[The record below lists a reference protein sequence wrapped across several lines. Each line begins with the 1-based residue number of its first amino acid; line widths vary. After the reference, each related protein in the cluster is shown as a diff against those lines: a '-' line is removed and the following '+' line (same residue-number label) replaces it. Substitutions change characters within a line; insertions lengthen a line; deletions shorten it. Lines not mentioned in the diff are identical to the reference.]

1 MGDLFYLALIWCGV
15 LLGQCLADRTQLT
28 PVLWFLAFGA
38 LLVNLGWLPQESSEF
53 IRGFSELGIIL
64 IMFALGFEESSA
76 QFVKT
81 VKKAWGIALFGA
93 VAPFLTAYY
102 LTLSFWQDRNMALM
116 CGLAMTATAVSLT
129 MVSLRSENLHTS
141 RAARGIMASAVI
153 DGVSS
158 MVLVAILVPIATGV
172 GPTSIGDIALIVLKA
187 MAFFAVVTA
196 MGIWIFPHNITQGFC
211 SRIPVVRSYGVKHL
225 MEFSRGEQTTLV
237 VLLLAVVVGIAA
249 YAFGFH
255 PAVGAYMAGLVLK
268 EEYFHL
274 QDHPRVNSY
283 LDTKRIVDN
292 VAFSWIGPVFFVELG
307 SKLVLD
313 TEVFLSVVYPSL
325 ILIAGLAVA
334 QVTSAGLAARY
345 LGNFEPRESVLIG
358 LGMLGRAELAFVVMD
373 IAYVEHAIITRAA
386 FYTLM
391 FTAFAL
397 NVAVPVSIR
406 LWKPY
411 YSAVED

>member
-313 TEVFLSVVYPSL
+313 TEVFLSVLYPSL

>member
-102 LTLSFWQDRNMALM
+102 LTLSFWQDLNMALM

-172 GPTSIGDIALIVLKA
+172 GPTSIGDIALIALKA

>member
-1 MGDLFYLALIWCGV
+1 
-15 LLGQCLADRTQLT
+15 
-28 PVLWFLAFGA
+28 
-38 LLVNLGWLPQESSEF
+38 
-53 IRGFSELGIIL
+53 
-64 IMFALGFEESSA
+64 
-76 QFVKT
+76 
-81 VKKAWGIALFGA
+81 
-93 VAPFLTAYY
+93 
-102 LTLSFWQDRNMALM
+102 
-116 CGLAMTATAVSLT
+116 
-129 MVSLRSENLHTS
+129 
-141 RAARGIMASAVI
+141 MASAVI

-313 TEVFLSVVYPSL
+313 TEVFLSVLYPSL